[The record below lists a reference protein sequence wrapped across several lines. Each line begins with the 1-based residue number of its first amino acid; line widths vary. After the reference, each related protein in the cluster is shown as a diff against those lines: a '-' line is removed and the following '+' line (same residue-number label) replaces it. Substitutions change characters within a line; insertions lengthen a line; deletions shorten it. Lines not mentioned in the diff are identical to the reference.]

1 MKKTIIFLLSLL
13 LILSMVACSK
23 DEKDPLIGT
32 WKDKDR
38 DTLTLNKD
46 GTYESTHYYDRE
58 GTWKAEDGILTFK
71 TVFDKEKSIE
81 YKIENKE
88 EKVYLIT
95 KEKDLIFGGDKETKF
110 LKEK

>member
-1 MKKTIIFLLSLL
+1 MKRIIIFLLSLL
-13 LILSMVACSK
+13 LILSMAACGK

-71 TVFDKEKSIE
+71 TPFKELSKKYSIE
-81 YKIENKE
+81 E
-88 EKVYLIT
+88 EGEYLYLSFDET
-95 KEKDLIFGGDKETKF
+95 DIFGNKKDKQF
-110 LKEK
+110 VREK